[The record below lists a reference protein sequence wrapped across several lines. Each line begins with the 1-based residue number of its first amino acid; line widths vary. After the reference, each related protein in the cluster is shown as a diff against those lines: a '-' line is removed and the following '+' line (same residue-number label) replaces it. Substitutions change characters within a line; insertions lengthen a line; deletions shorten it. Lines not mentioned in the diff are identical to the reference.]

1 MSRRLAGCQLLGGE
15 SVQEGPVAS
24 VIKTIVMNEY
34 GERIMSPTEEVARS
48 QFILSYMLDIIST
61 RQCVLAAL

>member
-34 GERIMSPTEEVARS
+34 GENYEPIEEAARS